1 MCSPSQPSAPT
12 NQTVTQTNLPEYL
25 KPYVLNITKRAEA
38 ESYRPYQTY
47 GGERL
52 AGFTPAQQAVQSE
65 ALGMQTPE
73 QFRAATQG
81 ASATGM
87 LGLGAAQRGFNAA
100 FGNTADYMSPYIQG
114 ALNPQIREIN
124 RQADYFKRN
133 EALDSMRGGAFG
145 GSRQLLGAM
154 ERERNANQAVG
165 DVLGRGYQS
174 AFDAAQRQQQYL
186 GNLGMQGLGQAGSA
200 SQLLGNLGTA
210 EQQANVQ
217 RLGLQSQTAA
227 QAQAL
232 QQQKYDMAYQDF
244 LRQRDYP
251 KEQLGFYSNIIHG
264 LPQQMGSTQTTY
276 QQQPNFGA
284 QLLGAGA
291 SIYGLGSKAGL
302 FAEGG
307 EVEGIPG
314 LAGLG
319 LYNAMNKG

>member
-1 MCSPSQPSAPT
+1 
-12 NQTVTQTNLPEYL
+12 
-25 KPYVLNITKRAEA
+25 
-38 ESYRPYQTY
+38 
-47 GGERL
+47 
-52 AGFTPAQQAVQSE
+52 
-65 ALGMQTPE
+65 
-73 QFRAATQG
+73 
-81 ASATGM
+81 
-87 LGLGAAQRGFNAA
+87 
-100 FGNTADYMSPYIQG
+100 
-114 ALNPQIREIN
+114 LNPQIREAN
-124 RQADYFKRN
+124 LQADYAKRN
-133 EALDSMRGGAFG
+133 DALQSMKGGAFG
-145 GSRQLLGAM
+145 GSRSALMAA
-154 ERERNANQAVG
+154 ERERNANTMVG
-165 DVLGRGYQS
+165 DILGRGYQS

-276 QQQPNFGA
+276 QQQPSLASQIAGFGIGA
-284 QLLGAGA
+284 ASLGKMAN
-291 SIYGLGSKAGL
+291 L

-307 EVEGIPG
+307 EVRNKNTEG
-314 LAGLG
+314 LAGIRLKEILG
-319 LYNAMNKG
+319 

>member
-1 MCSPSQPSAPT
+1 
-12 NQTVTQTNLPEYL
+12 
-25 KPYVLNITKRAEA
+25 
-38 ESYRPYQTY
+38 
-47 GGERL
+47 
-52 AGFTPAQQAVQSE
+52 
-65 ALGMQTPE
+65 
-73 QFRAATQG
+73 
-81 ASATGM
+81 
-87 LGLGAAQRGFNAA
+87 
-100 FGNTADYMSPYIQG
+100 
-114 ALNPQIREIN
+114 
-124 RQADYFKRN
+124 
-133 EALDSMRGGAFG
+133 
-145 GSRQLLGAM
+145 
-154 ERERNANQAVG
+154 
-165 DVLGRGYQS
+165 
-174 AFDAAQRQQQYL
+174 
-186 GNLGMQGLGQAGSA
+186 MQGLGQAGSA

-264 LPQQMGSTQTTY
+264 LPQQMGSTQTTN

>member
-1 MCSPSQPSAPT
+1 MGKGSPKAPSS
-12 NQTVTQTNLPEYL
+12 QTVTQTNLPEYL
-25 KPYVLNITKRAEA
+25 KPYVLNLTKRAEA

-47 GGERL
+47 GGERT
-52 AGFTPAQQAVQSE
+52 AGFTPAQEALQAE
-65 ALGMQTPE
+65 TLGMQTPE

-81 ASATGM
+81 ATATGM

-114 ALNPQIREIN
+114 ALNPQIREAN
-124 RQADYFKRN
+124 LQADYAKRN
-133 EALDSMRGGAFG
+133 DALQSMKGGAFG
-145 GSRQLLGAM
+145 GSRSALMAA
-154 ERERNANQAVG
+154 ERERNANTMVG
-165 DVLGRGYQS
+165 DILGRGYQS

-186 GNLGMQGLGQAGSA
+186 GSLGMQGLGQAGTA

-232 QQQKYDMAYQDF
+232 EQQKLDTAYQDF

-251 KEQLGFYSNIIHG
+251 KEQLGFYSNIIRG
-264 LPQQMGSTQTTY
+264 LPQQMGSTQLAY

-284 QLLGAGA
+284 QLLGGA
-291 SIYGLGSKAGL
+291 ASLYGLGSKAGL